1 MSEATSAKSYAHAAE
16 RDRAD
21 WAFVRDVCTLGHSVL
36 VPEIDLLLARDPR
49 GIWQEAEL
57 YVGAGPVKARPFW
70 AFAWPGGQ
78 ALARCVFDHPE
89 LVAGKRV
96 IDLGS
101 GSGLAAI
108 AAARVGASHVIANDI
123 DRLAGVAIAAN
134 ARANDVAIAVTTQD
148 ILREPPVGADV
159 ILVADI
165 VYEPH
170 LKAMVETYLLAA
182 ADAGMRVVFADRTT
196 GDVPPLAWRTIAEY
210 AAPVVPA
217 LDDETPERAR
227 VLTVP

>member
-1 MSEATSAKSYAHAAE
+1 MSAATSRRTFADQDHA
-16 RDRAD
+16 DRA
-21 WAFVRDVCTLGHSVL
+21 FVQDVCILGQSVL

-49 GIWQEAEL
+49 GIWQDAEMF
-57 YVGAGPVKARPFW
+57 VGAGPLLARPFW

-78 ALARCVFDHPE
+78 ALARCVLDHPE

-108 AAARVGASHVIANDI
+108 AAVKSGASHVLANDI

-148 ILREPPVGADV
+148 ILRAPPTEADV
-159 ILVADI
+159 IIVADI

-170 LKAMVETYLLAA
+170 LKAMVEAYLLAA
-182 ADAGMRVVFADRTT
+182 AEAGMRIVFADRTT
-196 GDVPPLAWRTIAEY
+196 GVVPPLAWRTIAEY